1 MLINISNHSSTSWGL
16 DQLNTAKSKWGCVID
31 LLSPMVPP
39 EAGVNDLVPM
49 VNDYAKK
56 VQEIAKLEKEGS
68 VVVHVM
74 GELTFT
80 FMVIAKLQR
89 EGFQC
94 VASTTKR
101 DVIEENGIKLS
112 EFKFVQFRVFPRFDE

>member
-1 MLINISNHSSTSWGL
+1 MLINISNHSCTSWGL
-16 DQLNTAKSKWGCVID
+16 DQLNTAKSKWSRVVD
-31 LLSPMVPP
+31 LLSPMIPP
-39 EAGVNDLVPM
+39 EAGVNDLIPV
-49 VNDYAKK
+49 VNDYVKK
-56 VQEIAKLEKEGS
+56 VQEIAKLEKEGT
-68 VVVHVM
+68 VFIHVM

-112 EFKFVQFRVFPRFDE
+112 EFKFVQFRVFPKFDE

>member
-1 MLINISNHSSTSWGL
+1 MLINISNHSCTNWGL
-16 DQLNTAKSKWGCVID
+16 DQLNTAKSKWSRVVD
-31 LLSPMVPP
+31 LLSPMIPP
-39 EAGVNDLVPM
+39 EAGVNDLIPV
-49 VNDYAKK
+49 VNDYVKK

-68 VVVHVM
+68 VFIHVM

>member
-1 MLINISNHSSTSWGL
+1 MLINISNHSCTSWGL
-16 DQLNTAKSKWGCVID
+16 DQLNTAKSKWSRVVD
-31 LLSPMVPP
+31 LLSPMIPP
-39 EAGVNDLVPM
+39 EAGVNDLVPI
-49 VNDYAKK
+49 VNDYVKK
-56 VQEIAKLEKEGS
+56 VQEIAKLEKDGT
-68 VVVHVM
+68 VFIHVM

>member
-1 MLINISNHSSTSWGL
+1 MLINISNHSCTSWGL
-16 DQLNTAKSKWGCVID
+16 DQLNTAKSKWSRVVD
-31 LLSPMVPP
+31 LLSPMIPP
-39 EAGVNDLVPM
+39 EAGVNDLIPI
-49 VNDYAKK
+49 VNDYVKK
-56 VQEIAKLEKEGS
+56 VQEIAKLEKEGT
-68 VVVHVM
+68 VFIHVM

-112 EFKFVQFRVFPRFDE
+112 EFKFVQFRVFPKFDE